1 MFAVPKYSESLEQL
15 RKERNVEGLF
25 QHNLVSVDADKKV
38 ATFKNLGDSGKE
50 VKREYDFL
58 HVVPPQKPWDWVAK
72 SPLGR
77 WFPTPHPT
85 CCPCPITL
93 PCFYGSHMVT
103 SERLVGGFKSLIWQL
118 RNAMQGTN
126 ASIQREQPTRL
137 AG

>member
-1 MFAVPKYSESLEQL
+1 MFAVPKYSEALEAL

-25 QHNLVSVDADKKV
+25 QHNLVAVDAEKKV

-77 WFPTPHPT
+77 SISTPHPT
-85 CCPCPITL
+85 CHIHRIL
-93 PCFYGSHMVT
+93 PCRTSSRPRLPIIRMVT
-103 SERLVGGFKSLIWQL
+103 LAQL
-118 RNAMQGTN
+118 FGDMPAQSGIFVARNDHADN
-126 ASIQREQPTRL
+126 
-137 AG
+137 

>member
-1 MFAVPKYSESLEQL
+1 MFAVPKYSEALEAL

-25 QHNLVSVDADKKV
+25 QHNLVAVDAEKKV

-77 WFPTPHPT
+77 SISTLHPT
-85 CCPCPITL
+85 LSHIFPPPSPNYTYGYIGTTIWRYASPIWNFCCK
-93 PCFYGSHMVT
+93 
-103 SERLVGGFKSLIWQL
+103 ERSC
-118 RNAMQGTN
+118 R
-126 ASIQREQPTRL
+126 
-137 AG
+137 